1 MISTAVDAKSLI
13 SVLVAVSVTVPPL
26 VVVAWRAELE
36 ELPDGNS
43 LSSVSTAGEIW
54 AFPKIG
60 VYIPK
65 SSHFN
70 GGFPYKTIHFG
81 GISQFS
87 ETPIKKTSG
96 ISDTKKNSLT
106 SIICSILRDDC
117 CVYIGNGKAP

>member
-13 SVLVAVSVTVPPL
+13 SVAVAYATVPPL

-54 AFPKIG
+54 AFPNIEG
-60 VYIPK
+60 FPPK

-70 GGFPYKTIHFG
+70 GGFP
-81 GISQFS
+81 
-87 ETPIKKTSG
+87 
-96 ISDTKKNSLT
+96 
-106 SIICSILRDDC
+106 
-117 CVYIGNGKAP
+117 